1 MSSAVTMVGRSVRL
15 SRRNVDSMLTS
26 LMLPVML
33 MLVFVYLFGCAIQT
47 GTKYV
52 TYVVPGVLL
61 LCAGFGSAT
70 TAVSVSNDL
79 TGGIIDRFR
88 SMDIGGTAVLSG
100 HVVASAVRNLASTVV
115 VFGVAFLIGFRPHA
129 GAVAWSAA
137 IGVLLAFV
145 L

>member
-1 MSSAVTMVGRSVRL
+1 MPELAAIRPLTGSLTMAGRSLRL
-15 SRRNVDSMLTS
+15 TRRQIDALLMS
-26 LMLPVML
+26 LMLPIML
-33 MLVFVYLFGCAIQT
+33 MLVFVYLFGGAIQT

-100 HVVASAVRNLASTVV
+100 HVVAVPCATWP
-115 VFGVAFLIGFRPHA
+115 RPS
-129 GAVAWSAA
+129 WSS
-137 IGVLLAFV
+137 GSRS
-145 L
+145 